1 MTYKNIFNLICLWLV
16 LQVNHIV
23 SAQSYMQTKDAYVP
37 CNEMPK
43 LIHDYTTDKESLL
56 RFYTVVKSPERQQRM
71 EKFNRAYLVRLL
83 EIDFNQLSQECKA
96 DYILF
101 RFNLTGALHA
111 LDQEKKDI
119 ESLASWFPFANQIY
133 EIEKLRR
140 RGHVINS
147 QKTAHELSN
156 ISKQVQKLELKLS
169 KNPTLDAASIK
180 GALQTIEGLKVAL
193 ESVFEFYN
201 GYDPLFTWWIPVPY
215 SKLESTLNTYADT
228 FKEKEP
234 TTGSY
239 GIVAGI
245 PAGMEELNRL
255 LTNELISYNVDELVA
270 IANKEFA
277 WCQSEIL
284 KVSKEM
290 GFGENW
296 KAALEKVKNT
306 YVAPG
311 RQPEAILK
319 LYNTS
324 VDFIKKNNLITV
336 PPLAEE
342 VWGMRMR
349 FSEHGSG
356 GYFQGGRSITITY
369 PTNTWDTDYR
379 FMAMRGNNPNFSFP
393 TVQHELIP
401 GHNLEFFMNDRHRMY
416 RDFETPFWVEGWALY
431 WEFILWDMGFPQ
443 THEEKLGMLFWRL
456 HRSARI
462 IFTINY
468 QTGKWT
474 PEQAVDFLMDSV
486 GHEKTNAISEV
497 AGHVRPGNYPLYQM
511 SYLVGGLQFY
521 GLKKELVDSGQMTY
535 KEFHDHVMH
544 LNAMPIEMI
553 RAILLEKPLKKDF
566 VPRWKFYGN

>member
-1 MTYKNIFNLICLWLV
+1 MIQNIIVKFFFLWLC
-16 LQVNHIV
+16 LQGNTILW
-23 SAQSYMQTKDAYVP
+23 AQSFTETKDTYVP
-37 CNEMPK
+37 CDEMPR
-43 LIHDYTTDKESLL
+43 LIHDYTTDLESLL
-56 RFYTVVKSPERQQRM
+56 RFYMVENSPERGERLQ
-71 EKFNRAYLVRLL
+71 KFNTDFLGRLKK
-83 EIDFNQLSQECKA
+83 IDFDQLSQECKA

-101 RFNLTGALHA
+101 NRNLTEALNV
-111 LDQEKKDI
+111 LIRKKKGF
-119 ESLASWFPFANQIY
+119 ENLAPWFPFADKIY
-133 EIEKLRR
+133 GLEKLRR
-140 RGHVINS
+140 RGHVLNS
-147 QKTAHELSN
+147 EKTAMDFFDIATQIQELQS
-156 ISKQVQKLELKLS
+156 KLS
-169 KNPTLDAASIK
+169 KGETLEAATIE
-180 GALQTIEGLKVAL
+180 GAVQTIEGLKVAL
-193 ESVFEFYN
+193 ESVMEFYN
-201 GYDPLFTWWIPVPY
+201 GYDPLFTWWIPEPY
-215 SKLESTLNTYADT
+215 SKLDSTLTGYADS
-228 FKEKEP
+228 FEQKKP
-234 TTGSY
+234 RSGAC

-245 PAGMEELNRL
+245 PAGKDELNRL
-255 LTNELISYNVDELVA
+255 LKNEMIAYNVDELGA
-270 IANKEFA
+270 IAEKEFA

-290 GFGENW
+290 GFGEDW
-296 KAALEKVKNT
+296 KAALDQIKNT

-324 VDFIKKNNLITV
+324 VDFIKKNDLITI

-369 PTNTWDTDYR
+369 PTNTWDTEYR

-416 RDFETPFWVEGWALY
+416 RNFETPFWIEGWALY

-443 THEEKLGMLFWRL
+443 TNEEMLGMLFWRL

-462 IFTINY
+462 IFTVNY

-474 PEQAVDFLMDSV
+474 PEQAVDFLVDSV
-486 GHEKTNAISEV
+486 GHERANAISEI
-497 AGHVRPGNYPLYQM
+497 AGHVRPGNYPLYQI

-521 GLKKELVDSGQMTY
+521 ALKKELVDTGEMTY
-535 KEFHDHVMH
+535 REFHDNVMH
-544 LNAMPIEMI
+544 LNAMPVEMI
-553 RAILLEKPLKKDF
+553 RAILSNQPLKKEF
-566 VPRWKFYGN
+566 VPSWRFYD